1 LTSLSNIVNHT
12 PRLATSLPALDTI
25 DIATES
31 AYPASGASIFC
42 TRYVAALSSLLSP
55 VSHFCHVH

>member
-31 AYPASGASIFC
+31 A
-42 TRYVAALSSLLSP
+42 
-55 VSHFCHVH
+55 